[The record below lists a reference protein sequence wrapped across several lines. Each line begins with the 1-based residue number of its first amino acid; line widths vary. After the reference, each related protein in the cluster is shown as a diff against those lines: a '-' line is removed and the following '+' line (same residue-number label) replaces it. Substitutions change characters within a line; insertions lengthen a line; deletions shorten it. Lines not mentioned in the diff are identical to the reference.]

1 MKILALDTVN
11 NSASV
16 AISEDK
22 VILAYIEDL
31 RPSMQAETIVPM
43 IEEALRIAKLSYHDL
58 NYLAVTNGPGSF
70 TGIRVGLSVAKGI
83 LLSTNII
90 GTTVSNFEYSW
101 RRATRQVNSHN
112 KKVTFKFFIF
122 LNAYREQLY
131 SQVFDQDG
139 QSSIPLL
146 INYDQ
151 VGQLLNTED
160 NIIKVCAGSGLE
172 MIYDK
177 IKDLENVIILPR
189 FTRIKAW
196 HICQYIVDEIARKY
210 NFSNSI
216 EPLYI
221 RLADVKIKQS

>member
-1 MKILALDTVN
+1 MKILAFDTVN

-22 VILAYIEDL
+22 IILAYIEDL
-31 RPSMQAETIVPM
+31 RPSMQAEKIVPM

-70 TGIRVGLSVAKGI
+70 TGIRIGLSVAKGI

-90 GTTVSNFEYSW
+90 GSTISNFELSW
-101 RRATRQVNSHN
+101 WRATRQVKNYN
-112 KKVTFKFFIF
+112 KNVVLKFFIF
-122 LNAYREQLY
+122 FNAYREQLY

-139 QSSIPLL
+139 QVSIPLL
-146 INYDQ
+146 ISYDQ
-151 VGQLLNTED
+151 AVQLLNIED
-160 NIIKVCAGSGLE
+160 NTIKVCAGNGVG

-177 IKDLENVIILPR
+177 IRDKKNVIILPR
-189 FTRIKAW
+189 FTRVKALY
-196 HICQYIVDEIARKY
+196 ICQYIADKIAIQYK
-210 NFSNSI
+210 FSNSI

-221 RLADVKIKQS
+221 RLADVKVK

>member
-1 MKILALDTVN
+1 MKILAFDTVN

-22 VILAYIEDL
+22 IILAYIEDL

-58 NYLAVTNGPGSF
+58 NYLAVTNGAGSF

-90 GTTVSNFEYSW
+90 GTTISNFEYSW
-101 RRATRQVNSHN
+101 WRVSRQVSNCN
-112 KKVTFKFFIF
+112 KNIIFKFFIF

-139 QSSIPLL
+139 QTSIPLL
-146 INYDQ
+146 IDYDQ
-151 VGQLLNTED
+151 AVQLLNIED
-160 NIIKVCAGSGLE
+160 NTIKVCAGSGVG

-177 IKDLENVIILPR
+177 IKDLKNIIILPR
-189 FTRIKAW
+189 FTRLKAW
-196 HICQYIVDEIARKY
+196 HICQYVADKIARKY

-221 RLADVKIKQS
+221 RLADAKIKQS

>member
-1 MKILALDTVN
+1 MKILAFDTVN

-22 VILAYIEDL
+22 IILAYIEDL

-90 GTTVSNFEYSW
+90 GTTISNFEYSW
-101 RRATRQVNSHN
+101 WRASRQVSNYN
-112 KKVTFKFFIF
+112 KNVTFKFFIF
-122 LNAYREQLY
+122 LNAYRGQLY

-139 QSSIPLL
+139 QASIPLL
-146 INYDQ
+146 LDYDQ
-151 VGQLLNTED
+151 AIQLLNIED
-160 NIIKVCAGSGLE
+160 NTIKVCAGSGIG

-189 FTRIKAW
+189 FTRVKAW
-196 HICQYIVDEIARKY
+196 HICQYIVDKIAKKY

>member
-1 MKILALDTVN
+1 MKILAFDTVN

-22 VILAYIEDL
+22 IILAYIEDL
-31 RPSMQAETIVPM
+31 RPSMQAEKIVPM

-70 TGIRVGLSVAKGI
+70 TGIRIGLSVAKGI

-90 GTTVSNFEYSW
+90 GSTISNFELSW
-101 RRATRQVNSHN
+101 WRATRQVKNYN
-112 KKVTFKFFIF
+112 KNVVLKFFIF
-122 LNAYREQLY
+122 FNAYREQLY

-139 QSSIPLL
+139 QVSIPLL

-151 VGQLLNTED
+151 AVQLLNIED
-160 NIIKVCAGSGLE
+160 NTIKVCAGNGVG

-177 IKDLENVIILPR
+177 IRDKKNVIILPR
-189 FTRIKAW
+189 FTRVKALY
-196 HICQYIVDEIARKY
+196 ICQYIADKIAIQYK
-210 NFSNSI
+210 FSNSI

-221 RLADVKIKQS
+221 RLADVKVK